1 MNKIITLTGCSGSG
15 KDTILNALLRIHPNL
30 KKIIS
35 YTNRPMR
42 SGETQNASYY
52 FTSYE
57 DMKNKIRNNDFVDH
71 RVYNVISQDGLDTEE
86 WIYGISKEEIWK
98 DGIKI
103 VIVDLD
109 GAINIQRFCYQQ
121 DIECMSYYIDCEPRI
136 RLKRSLERQPNA
148 NNVEIKEM
156 CRRLLD
162 DEMKIAPN
170 KEIGIFDILLK
181 NNTQNDFLNCV
192 MEISKAIEGEKN
204 D

>member
-1 MNKIITLTGCSGSG
+1 
-15 KDTILNALLRIHPNL
+15 
-30 KKIIS
+30 
-35 YTNRPMR
+35 MR

-181 NNTQNDFLNCV
+181 NNTQKDFLNCV

>member
-42 SGETQNASYY
+42 SGETQNVSYH
-52 FTSYE
+52 FTTYD
-57 DMKNKIRNNDFVDH
+57 DMKDKIRNNDFVDH
-71 RVYNVISQDGLDTEE
+71 RVYNVISQDGLGIEE
-86 WIYGISKEEIWK
+86 WIYGISVEEILK

-103 VIVDLD
+103 VILDLN
-109 GAINIQRFCYQQ
+109 GVINVQRYCYQQ

-136 RLKRSLERQPNA
+136 RLERSLNRQPNA
-148 NNVEIKEM
+148 NNIEIKEI

-162 DEMKIAPN
+162 DEMKIASN
-170 KEIGIFDILLK
+170 KEISIFDILLE
-181 NNTQNDFLNCV
+181 NNTKYDFIDCV
-192 MEISKAIEGEKN
+192 MEISKIIEGEN
-204 D
+204 

>member
-42 SGETQNASYY
+42 SGETQNVSYH
-52 FTSYE
+52 FTTYD
-57 DMKNKIRNNDFVDH
+57 DMKDKIRNNDFVDH
-71 RVYNVISQDGLDTEE
+71 RVYNVISQDGLGIEE
-86 WIYGISKEEIWK
+86 WIYGISVEEILK

-103 VIVDLD
+103 VILDLN
-109 GAINIQRFCYQQ
+109 GVINVQRYCYQQ

-136 RLKRSLERQPNA
+136 RLERSLNRQPNA
-148 NNVEIKEM
+148 NNIEIKEI

-162 DEMKIAPN
+162 DEMKIASN
-170 KEIGIFDILLK
+170 KEISIFDILLE
-181 NNTQNDFLNCV
+181 NNTKYDFINCV
-192 MEISKAIEGEKN
+192 MEISKIIEGEN
-204 D
+204 

>member
-42 SGETQNASYY
+42 SGETQNVSYH
-52 FTSYE
+52 FTTYDE
-57 DMKNKIRNNDFVDH
+57 MKDKIRNNDFVDH
-71 RVYNVISQDGLDTEE
+71 RVYNVISQDGLGIEE
-86 WIYGISKEEIWK
+86 WIYGIPKGEIWK

-103 VIVDLD
+103 VIVDLN
-109 GAINIQRFCYQQ
+109 GTINIQRFCYQQ

-136 RLKRSLERQPNA
+136 RLNRSLKRQHNA
-148 NNVEIKEM
+148 TKVEVEEM

-162 DEMKIAPN
+162 DEMKIASN
-170 KEIGIFDILLK
+170 KKTSIFDVLLK
-181 NNTQNDFLNCV
+181 NNTKYDFIDCV
-192 MEISKAIEGEKN
+192 MEISKIIEGEN
-204 D
+204 

>member
-42 SGETQNASYY
+42 SGETQNVSYH
-52 FTSYE
+52 FTTH
-57 DMKNKIRNNDFVDH
+57 DNMKDKIRNNDFVDH
-71 RVYNVISQDGLDTEE
+71 RVYNVISQDGLGIEE

-109 GAINIQRFCYQQ
+109 GVINVQRYCYQQ
-121 DIECMSYYIDCEPRI
+121 DIECMSYYIDCEPGI
-136 RLKRSLERQPNA
+136 RLKRSLNRQPNA
-148 NNVEIKEM
+148 NKVEVEEM

-162 DEMKIAPN
+162 DEMKIASN
-170 KEIGIFDILLK
+170 KEISIFDVLLK
-181 NNTQNDFLNCV
+181 NNTKYDFIDCV
-192 MEISKAIEGEKN
+192 MEISKIIEGEN
-204 D
+204 